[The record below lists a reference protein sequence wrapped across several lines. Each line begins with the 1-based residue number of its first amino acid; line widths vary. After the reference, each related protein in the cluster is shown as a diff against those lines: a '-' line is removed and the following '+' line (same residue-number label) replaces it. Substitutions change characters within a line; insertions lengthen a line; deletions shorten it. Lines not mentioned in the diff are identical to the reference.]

1 MTKRRR
7 DDWKERNWNGRIADA
22 KKSRVE
28 RIASILQSSRAAA
41 QIPDKILERPG
52 IKKAT
57 STRYTTTAIPDVWLP
72 LSAGKSAIDAL
83 LLSVA
88 DGRDRAI
95 LGWPE
100 RPGNGF
106 TLAALAMREARATG
120 KLGSATFALW
130 PWRPGL
136 MRAARS
142 ILVHPMDIATAAR
155 NAVNDREK
163 GEAWSQDGLAHHSL
177 DMIELRLNDLA
188 LQNAP
193 ARVARGRRRLDILV
207 RSPTL
212 VETTAVFAPTENGFA
227 SDIEQILRRV
237 CDHTHLGDAGGGL
250 LKDRAAVGTPGT
262 TPFALLGLPSVRT
275 PRGFERLLHHDRI
288 TKRGIDAVV
297 VDLTRQSKEEL
308 GEQWEKRLAILLEA
322 LDTMPGRRPP
332 VLAVCEDPFALKAAV
347 RTMRSHAARMKPRRQ
362 PPMEIGVYL
371 PEPGLLGQ
379 TPALPETLPP
389 VDFTADI
396 KDAALV
402 GIREKLV
409 ILGRRLRDGSDI
421 AGARGVSQA
430 LSFLRRVGSLP
441 LGIDEARHTAD
452 ILFDAD
458 DDVDASI
465 RAMFRSRMA
474 LAPLATISVS
484 SPDGAT
490 AKEVVGQIEARVSAW
505 KTETPVSAKLRELLS
520 REGWNSPRTLIAV
533 PDRRIAQ
540 ILIASDRGVAWRCG
554 IIDHSALAAS
564 FSRGG
569 LDRVVVIG
577 PSATAI
583 RALLTSPATPA
594 NVVLLGDASGSA
606 LLAGELAPLARLPG
620 FASIADRALA
630 MQAALKRGGLDER
643 LSDGESEFRIVP
655 IFQPREIDLTQE
667 GGVYTGEKIVLS
679 TARHQISYRPSSDVL
694 VFTSGEA
701 RPFERVAARD
711 VERGDQILVLDEVT
725 RDKIR
730 HALATSRT
738 SLKQLTAYHDHVA
751 RLRQSLPGSGIS
763 EKARQVLKRMQLIDP
778 TLSDSELHNVQRWL
792 SADLAVAASDGA
804 KQPRA
809 ARDWPRF
816 KLFMQAN
823 DINEILA
830 ETYWRLAIVPTRSYR
845 VQEGYQFNQ
854 RVVQFVLDPD
864 SFSAGDR
871 APSDLRGLWLS
882 LLDAVDDVARK
893 EIVRGG
899 KSDE

>member
-1 MTKRRR
+1 M
-7 DDWKERNWNGRIADA
+7 D
-22 KKSRVE
+22 
-28 RIASILQSSRAAA
+28 IAS
-41 QIPDKILERPG
+41 
-52 IKKAT
+52 
-57 STRYTTTAIPDVWLP
+57 
-72 LSAGKSAIDAL
+72 
-83 LLSVA
+83 
-88 DGRDRAI
+88 
-95 LGWPE
+95 
-100 RPGNGF
+100 
-106 TLAALAMREARATG
+106 
-120 KLGSATFALW
+120 
-130 PWRPGL
+130 
-136 MRAARS
+136 AARS
-142 ILVHPMDIATAAR
+142 
-155 NAVNDREK
+155 AVNEREK
-163 GEAWSQDGLAHHSL
+163 GEAWPQDGLAHRSL

-193 ARVARGRRRLDILV
+193 ARVARGRRGLDMLV

-212 VETTAVFAPTENGFA
+212 VETTAVFAPTENGFV
-227 SDIEQILRRV
+227 SDAEQILRRV
-237 CDHTHLGDAGGGL
+237 CDHTHLGDAGAGL
-250 LKDRAAVGTPGT
+250 LKDRAAVGAPGT
-262 TPFALLGLPSVRT
+262 TPFAMLGLPAART
-275 PRGFERLLHHDRI
+275 PRGFERLLRHDRI
-288 TKRGIDAVV
+288 VMRGIDAIV
-297 VDLTRQSKEEL
+297 VDLTRQSKQEL
-308 GEQWEKRLAILLEA
+308 GEQWEKRLAVLLEA
-322 LDTMPGRRPP
+322 LDIVPGRRPP
-332 VLAVCEDPFALKAAV
+332 VLAVCEDPFALKSAV
-347 RTMRSHAARMKPRRQ
+347 RTMRSHSARIKPRRQ
-362 PPMEIGVYL
+362 PPVEIGVYL
-371 PEPGLLGQ
+371 TEPGLLGQ
-379 TPALPETLPP
+379 APALPEMLPP

-402 GIREKLV
+402 GLRDKLFN
-409 ILGRRLRDGSDI
+409 LGRRLRDASDI

-430 LSFLRRVGSLP
+430 LAFLRRVGSLP

-474 LAPLATISVS
+474 LAPLATIGVS

-490 AKEVVGQIEARVSAW
+490 AKEVVGLIDARVSAW
-505 KTETPVSAKLRELLS
+505 KIETPVSAKLQELLA
-520 REGWNSPRTLIAV
+520 RDGWNSPQTLLAV

-540 ILIASDRGVAWRCG
+540 ILMASDRSVMWRCG
-554 IIDHSALAAS
+554 IVDHSALATS
-564 FSRGG
+564 FNRGG
-569 LDRVVVIG
+569 LERVVVIG

-594 NVVLLGDASGSA
+594 KVVLVGDASGSA

-620 FASIADRALA
+620 FASIADRAMA
-630 MQAALKRGGLDER
+630 MQIALKRGGLDER
-643 LSDGESEFRIVP
+643 LSDRESEFRIVP
-655 IFQPREIDLTQE
+655 IAQPREIDLTQE
-667 GGVYTGEKIVLS
+667 GGSYTGEKIVLS
-679 TARHQISYRPSSDVL
+679 TALHQISYRPSSDVL

-711 VERGDQILVLDEVT
+711 VEQGDQILVLDELT

-751 RLRQSLPGSGIS
+751 RLRESLPGSGTAQ
-763 EKARQVLKRMQLIDP
+763 KARDVLKRMQLIDP
-778 TLSDSELHNVQRWL
+778 MLPDSEIHNIQRWL
-792 SADLAVAASDGA
+792 SADLAIAASDGA

-809 ARDWPRF
+809 ARDWARF

-823 DINEILA
+823 DVSLILA

-864 SFSAGDR
+864 SFTEGER
-871 APSDLRGLWLS
+871 VGSDLRGLWLS